1 MALILNGDT
10 GVSPNG
16 MPPGTV
22 IQTVQGVYSTES
34 NTTSTSFVSTG
45 ITATITP
52 QFANSTILVLASPMI
67 YFDRVGASDNI
78 GATVI
83 YRNGSQLGASYTG
96 YRTYDRG
103 GSGIQAWSRPAI
115 NFIDTPASTS
125 ALTYTLYAKVTSS
138 SSNCSWNLTEAGATT
153 YSQITLM
160 EIRVA

>member
-10 GVSPNG
+10 GVSANG
-16 MPPGTV
+16 MPPGSI

-52 QFANSTILVLASPMI
+52 QFANSTILVMASPMI
-67 YFDRVGASDNI
+67 YFDRVGSNDNI

-83 YRNGSQLGASYTG
+83 YRNGTQLGASYTG

-115 NFIDTPASTS
+115 NFLDTPASTS
-125 ALTYTLYAKVTSS
+125 ALTYTLYAKVLSS

-160 EIRVA
+160 EIRVT